1 MTRIPRFLRRRRF
14 YVFLLLLIVVAFSFY
29 AFTKIAL
36 TVLAYTITFLY
47 LFWGIYNMVFFV
59 AGLREPYAPTSQT
72 TRFLKFSLILPAV
85 REPLIERTISHILFE
100 VDYPKGL
107 KELMVVA
114 DDEQTGRIALRLQ
127 QLYPR
132 NVKLLLRRQLFPT
145 KPSALDDAVTL
156 CTGDVIGVV
165 DAEDILEND
174 LLKKVN
180 AAVTLDNHA
189 VVQAIL
195 RISNVHDSWITRIFA
210 CEYAGWFR
218 VLLNGR
224 SRLKLYAPLGGTG
237 NYIRA
242 DAMRSMA
249 MWNPLNL
256 AEDAELALR
265 LHLNGYRTVVING
278 RHWEEAP
285 VTVRAWLRQR
295 TRWFR
300 GWLQSLF
307 DHGPRILSIGLR
319 HPKRFLDVLSIFSM
333 LVAPLVVVF
342 NWVAYSMTALYL
354 LELFKALPTN
364 LTADLFP
371 VYSWVPL
378 AFNAFYLYVWYAGK
392 RLERIDVKY
401 WRMLPQLLF
410 YMNVLLP
417 VAALRALYQEI
428 FKDVFWEKTAHPGR
442 GFRWTGIEVR
452 QADQGSRS

>member
-1 MTRIPRFLRRRRF
+1 
-14 YVFLLLLIVVAFSFY
+14 
-29 AFTKIAL
+29 
-36 TVLAYTITFLY
+36 
-47 LFWGIYNMVFFV
+47 
-59 AGLREPYAPTSQT
+59 
-72 TRFLKFSLILPAV
+72 
-85 REPLIERTISHILFE
+85 
-100 VDYPKGL
+100 
-107 KELMVVA
+107 
-114 DDEQTGRIALRLQ
+114 
-127 QLYPR
+127 
-132 NVKLLLRRQLFPT
+132 
-145 KPSALDDAVTL
+145 
-156 CTGDVIGVV
+156 
-165 DAEDILEND
+165 
-174 LLKKVN
+174 
-180 AAVTLDNHA
+180 
-189 VVQAIL
+189 
-195 RISNVHDSWITRIFA
+195 
-210 CEYAGWFR
+210 
-218 VLLNGR
+218 
-224 SRLKLYAPLGGTG
+224 
-237 NYIRA
+237 
-242 DAMRSMA
+242 

-300 GWLQSLF
+300 GWLKSLF

-319 HPKRFLDVLSIFSM
+319 HPKKFLDVLSIFSM

-342 NWVAYSMTALYL
+342 NWIAYSMTALYL
-354 LELFKALPTN
+354 LELFKVLPTD

-410 YMNVLLP
+410 YMNVLMP

-442 GFRWTGIEVR
+442 GVRWTGIEVR

>member
-1 MTRIPRFLRRRRF
+1 
-14 YVFLLLLIVVAFSFY
+14 
-29 AFTKIAL
+29 
-36 TVLAYTITFLY
+36 
-47 LFWGIYNMVFFV
+47 
-59 AGLREPYAPTSQT
+59 
-72 TRFLKFSLILPAV
+72 
-85 REPLIERTISHILFE
+85 
-100 VDYPKGL
+100 
-107 KELMVVA
+107 
-114 DDEQTGRIALRLQ
+114 
-127 QLYPR
+127 
-132 NVKLLLRRQLFPT
+132 VKLLLRRQLFPT

-189 VVQAIL
+189 VIQAIL

-224 SRLKLYAPLGGTG
+224 SRLKFYTPLGGTG

-285 VTVRAWLRQR
+285 VTVKAWLRQR

-319 HPKRFLDVLSIFSM
+319 HPKKFLDVLSILSM

-354 LELFKALPTN
+354 LELFKVLPTN

-452 QADQGSRS
+452 QADQSSRS

>member
-1 MTRIPRFLRRRRF
+1 
-14 YVFLLLLIVVAFSFY
+14 
-29 AFTKIAL
+29 
-36 TVLAYTITFLY
+36 
-47 LFWGIYNMVFFV
+47 
-59 AGLREPYAPTSQT
+59 
-72 TRFLKFSLILPAV
+72 V

-107 KELMVVA
+107 KEVVVVA
-114 DDEQTGRIALRLQ
+114 DDEQTGRIALRFQ

-145 KPSALDDAVTL
+145 KPSALDDAFTL

-189 VVQAIL
+189 VIQAIL

-224 SRLKLYAPLGGTG
+224 SRLKFYAPLGGTG
-237 NYIRA
+237 NYTRA

-300 GWLQSLF
+300 GWLKSLF

-319 HPKRFLDVLSIFSM
+319 HPKKFLDVLSIFSM

-354 LELFKALPTN
+354 LELFRVLPTN

-410 YMNVLLP
+410 YMNVLMP

-428 FKDVFWEKTAHPGR
+428 FKDVFWEKTAHPGK

-452 QADQGSRS
+452 QADQSSQS

>member
-1 MTRIPRFLRRRRF
+1 
-14 YVFLLLLIVVAFSFY
+14 
-29 AFTKIAL
+29 
-36 TVLAYTITFLY
+36 LAYTITFLY
-47 LFWGIYNMVFFV
+47 LFWGIYNMVFLV
-59 AGLREPYAPTSQT
+59 AGLREPYAPSSQT

-100 VDYPKGL
+100 VDYPNGL
-107 KELMVVA
+107 KELVVVA
-114 DDEQTGRIALRLQ
+114 DDEQTGRIALRFQ
-127 QLYPR
+127 QLYPK

-145 KPSALDDAVTL
+145 KPSALDDAFTL

-165 DAEDILEND
+165 DAEDIVEND

-180 AAVTLDNHA
+180 AAITLDNHA
-189 VVQAIL
+189 MIQAIL

-224 SRLKLYAPLGGTG
+224 SRLKFYTALGGTG
-237 NYIRA
+237 NYIRV

-256 AEDAELALR
+256 AEDAELAPR

-285 VTVRAWLRQR
+285 VKVKAWLRQR

-319 HPKRFLDVLSIFSM
+319 HPKKFLDVL
-333 LVAPLVVVF
+333 
-342 NWVAYSMTALYL
+342 
-354 LELFKALPTN
+354 
-364 LTADLFP
+364 
-371 VYSWVPL
+371 
-378 AFNAFYLYVWYAGK
+378 
-392 RLERIDVKY
+392 
-401 WRMLPQLLF
+401 
-410 YMNVLLP
+410 
-417 VAALRALYQEI
+417 
-428 FKDVFWEKTAHPGR
+428 
-442 GFRWTGIEVR
+442 
-452 QADQGSRS
+452 

>member
-1 MTRIPRFLRRRRF
+1 MTRNPNFLRKRRF
-14 YVFLLLLIVVAFSFY
+14 YIFLGLLITAVFSFY
-29 AFTKIAL
+29 AFTQLAL
-36 TVLAYTITFLY
+36 TVTAYTIVFLF
-47 LFWGIYNMVFFV
+47 LFWGIYNMVFFIS
-59 AGLREPYAPTSQT
+59 GLREPYNPSPYAA
-72 TRFLKFSLILPAV
+72 RFLKFSLILPAV
-85 REPLIERTISHILFE
+85 REPLIERTISHLLFE

-107 KELMVVA
+107 KELVVVA
-114 DDEQTGRIALRLQ
+114 DDEQTGRIALRFQ

-132 NVKLLLRRQLFPT
+132 NVKLLVRRQLFPT

-165 DAEDILEND
+165 DAEDIVEND

-180 AAVTLDNHA
+180 AAVTVDNHA

-195 RISNVHDSWITRIFA
+195 RIANVHDSWITRIFA

-224 SRLKLYAPLGGTG
+224 SRLKFYAPLGGTG
-237 NYIRA
+237 NYIRV

-319 HPKRFLDVLSIFSM
+319 HPRRFPDVLSILSM
-333 LVAPLVVVF
+333 LVAPLVVAF
-342 NWVAYSMTALYL
+342 NWVAFPMTALYL
-354 LELFKALPTN
+354 LELFRLLPTD
-364 LTADLFP
+364 LTVDLFP
-371 VYSWVPL
+371 IYSWVPL
-378 AFNAFYLYVWYAGK
+378 AFNAFYLSVWYVGK
-392 RLERIDVKY
+392 KLERVDVNY
-401 WRMLPQLLF
+401 WRMLPQILL
-410 YMNVLLP
+410 YMNVLMP
-417 VAALRALYQEI
+417 VAAFRALYQEI

-442 GFRWTGIEVR
+442 GFRWSGLEAR
-452 QADQGSRS
+452 QPDQSSRS